1 MRKMT
6 VLMVGTAIAVALGA
20 CSSDPGRVSNGSPS
34 ASGPDSSLNLGT
46 PSTIG
51 RAAESSNEGTPITIT
66 AGGRRFTAL
75 LNNSA
80 AARDL
85 VQSMPMTIPAAR
97 IGGIEYMVELPAPLT
112 ETGPFYRSVEAGDIV
127 YWNPRNSVTVIYAP
141 TSPVS
146 ELTKLGEVTSDLNA
160 FRDLPSNVE
169 MRFEVA

>member
-6 VLMVGTAIAVALGA
+6 VLMAGAAIAVALGA
-20 CSSDPGRVSNGSPS
+20 CSSDTASVPTGSPS
-34 ASGPDSSLNLGT
+34 GSGPDVSVNLGT

-51 RAAESSNEGTPITIT
+51 DAARSSNEGTPITIT

-80 AARDL
+80 AARDFVASL
-85 VQSMPMTIPAAR
+85 PVTIPAAR
-97 IGGIEYMVELPAPLT
+97 IGGIEYMVELPTALT

-160 FRDLPSNVE
+160 FRDLPTNVE
-169 MRFEVA
+169 MRFEVG